1 MLSQV
6 LEEEENRQKSIIWR
20 REENLVEENNVEIC
34 KSNGNKICYNIK
46 KNTDVI
52 EDKDID
58 TDTESLTAGTPIS
71 FHSDT
76 PRKKGTKKNPDTGE
90 LFIDSKMY
98 LLHEKDTR
106 YDNFHIC
113 HQLNLQPNE
122 QIKFQNIAIDH
133 LRRDLKSQQK
143 NIENCQIHQNTAY
156 IYNQQ
161 SMTSVISL

>member
-6 LEEEENRQKSIIWR
+6 LEEEENKQKSIIWR

-71 FHSDT
+71 FHSDI
-76 PRKKGTKKNPDTGE
+76 PRKKPTKKNPD
-90 LFIDSKMY
+90 I
-98 LLHEKDTR
+98 R
-106 YDNFHIC
+106 
-113 HQLNLQPNE
+113 
-122 QIKFQNIAIDH
+122 
-133 LRRDLKSQQK
+133 
-143 NIENCQIHQNTAY
+143 
-156 IYNQQ
+156 
-161 SMTSVISL
+161 